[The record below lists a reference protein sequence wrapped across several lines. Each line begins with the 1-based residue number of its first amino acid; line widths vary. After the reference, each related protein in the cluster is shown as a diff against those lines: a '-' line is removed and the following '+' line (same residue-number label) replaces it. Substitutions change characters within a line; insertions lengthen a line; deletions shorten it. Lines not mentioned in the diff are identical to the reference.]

1 MKEAVDPRS
10 AEGRELQDLLQSQ
23 ILQIVK
29 TLRKTNLRRE
39 NRANLK
45 QQKAERIQELEALG
59 VQTKV
64 QRDGTHVFTP
74 VATGTGADLNPDI
87 TVRSVIHPSKTL
99 KLGALTVPVRLDDL
113 ATNGCCKALIVKDGG
128 LCVRLREPIV
138 RFFPSAK

>member
-39 NRANLK
+39 NRSNLK

-64 QRDGTHVFTP
+64 QRDGTHVFSHHTHER
-74 VATGTGADLNPDI
+74 
-87 TVRSVIHPSKTL
+87 VR
-99 KLGALTVPVRLDDL
+99 
-113 ATNGCCKALIVKDGG
+113 GCG
-128 LCVRLREPIV
+128 
-138 RFFPSAK
+138 